1 MSETKVTTKTKKFGN
16 FTSVALFFLLI
27 ALFLFPPLLDS
38 YYLNLLI
45 VIVYGIY
52 LAQCWN
58 IMSGLAGQFSFGHA
72 TFFGLGAYT
81 SSLLFTKAGLT
92 PWLGMLT
99 GGAVAAVMGLF
110 IGFLA
115 FRYRLKGHYFALATL
130 AFAEIFRVLALNW
143 RFMGGAMGILIPLG
157 DQPAYFQ
164 FKETIYFYYIIL
176 IMALFITFLVYRLG
190 RSKLGLYLVAIRENE
205 EAAEA
210 LGVNSFRYKLAAV
223 SLSAFLTAL
232 GGTFYAQLYSYIDP
246 ELTFGSNVSVNILT
260 PAIIGGVGTVWGP
273 VVGSLVLTPIS
284 EFTRGALSSGISM
297 IVYGLIIIAVII
309 YLPEGIVGFIQKI
322 WRRRAILR
330 QKANPAETVPGEIQ
344 KGGI

>member
-1 MSETKVTTKTKKFGN
+1 MGEIKGTTRTKKPGN
-16 FTSVALFFLLI
+16 FTPVALFILLI
-27 ALFLFPPLLDS
+27 ALFLFPPLFDS

-81 SSLLFTKAGLT
+81 SSLLFIKAGLT

-99 GGAVAAVMGLF
+99 GGAVAAAMGLF

-157 DQPAYFQ
+157 DRPAYFQ

-176 IMALFITFLVYRLG
+176 VMALLITFLVYRLG
-190 RSKLGLYLVAIRENE
+190 RSKLGLCLVAIRENE

-223 SLSAFLTAL
+223 SLSAFLTSL
-232 GGTFYAQLYSYIDP
+232 GGTFYAQFYSYIDP

-284 EFTRGALSSGISM
+284 EFTRGALSSGISL

-309 YLPEGIVGFIQKI
+309 YLPEGIVGFVQKI
-322 WRRRAILR
+322 WRRRATLR
-330 QKANPAETVPGEIQ
+330 QQANAAEIAPGEIQ